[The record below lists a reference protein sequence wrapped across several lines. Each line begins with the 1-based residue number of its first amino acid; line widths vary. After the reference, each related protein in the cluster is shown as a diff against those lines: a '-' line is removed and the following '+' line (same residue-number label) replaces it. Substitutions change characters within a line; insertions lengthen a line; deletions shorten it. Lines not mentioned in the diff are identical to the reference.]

1 MLTKIFA
8 GWSFSCNGSNMGKR
22 KNKFVIGLTGN
33 IGTGKSE
40 VRKILQCLGALGIDA
55 DLISRQFMEPDSP
68 GYRKVLEKFG
78 REFIDEE
85 ARLDRSA
92 LAKVVFNQPDKL
104 AELEAIIHPLV
115 KEEVTRLIDET
126 DIPVVVIEA
135 IKLIESGIS
144 DQCDSLWVT
153 NSPLEVRLARL
164 TLFREM
170 SEDDARMRIQAQ
182 PPQEEKLKAADIIIQ
197 NNATLE
203 DLLLQVK
210 HAWSTVVPDS
220 FRIAIQDKTSV

>member
-1 MLTKIFA
+1 
-8 GWSFSCNGSNMGKR
+8 MGKR

-55 DLISRQFMEPDSP
+55 DLISRQFIEPDSP

-126 DIPVVVIEA
+126 DILVVVIEA

>member
-1 MLTKIFA
+1 
-8 GWSFSCNGSNMGKR
+8 MGKR

-55 DLISRQFMEPDSP
+55 DLISRQFIEPDSP

>member
-1 MLTKIFA
+1 
-8 GWSFSCNGSNMGKR
+8 MGKR

-55 DLISRQFMEPDSP
+55 DLISRQFMEPNSP

-92 LAKVVFNQPDKL
+92 LARVVFNQPDKL
-104 AELEAIIHPLV
+104 AELEEIIHPLV

-126 DIPVVVIEA
+126 EIPVVVIEA

-170 SEDDARMRIQAQ
+170 SEDDALMRIQAQ

>member
-1 MLTKIFA
+1 
-8 GWSFSCNGSNMGKR
+8 MGKR